1 MVALE
6 QAEADVVE
14 TPHWGGTAPAPA
26 ALRVSLGS
34 PVRVRD
40 CFALDSPGATAAY
53 WGAVALVVAGL
64 FVTHLLPCVDYPQ
77 HLALSDVA
85 RRLTDP
91 SAPEHAQYQ
100 LNYFTYNGLFHFV
113 VAGLSRVLPI
123 ELVGRL
129 VVGTSLAAMAA
140 AVLALGARV
149 LRRPPAHAALFT
161 PILFSFL
168 GRVGACVN
176 YVMATAITA
185 WALVFVARA
194 AMRPSWLASGA
205 VAVLGLA
212 CAFAHVLAMLILC
225 LAAAALA
232 LEVAWRSSA
241 GERGWRRPA
250 RTLFAT
256 LFAAAP
262 LLLGCALCIQVYREQ
277 YDWDPN
283 MYRDPTI
290 EGSAPPL
297 VQKAVWFGAF
307 ATDLYRDA
315 SDQLLLWLAIGIMG
329 WCAMMAYKQRRS
341 WDAPREKTPAIVLPF
356 VVFLLAYFATPM
368 VLVGTHLIFPRLA
381 QWAIFGAALATPIHL
396 DTAKAARTRVW
407 MLAIG
412 LAVGVNTVIH
422 CALFDWETKDASL
435 LIDDLPSGGAATA
448 VVWDPRTMAFRNGT
462 LTHLAAY
469 YGARKHGRWAFAFAR
484 YLSVPVRF
492 KPGSQPAWP
501 ARGWEFSGEDY
512 DPRCK
517 YARAFPL
524 VLVKA
529 PAEISPEAS
538 GEPAVRTLVFKRD
551 ADASPRLLLAP
562 RAVLGVRHDGDAG
575 RRHVLSGRA
584 AGLRAPDG
592 TAMIVKVLYF
602 AALRDA
608 VGLAEES
615 LDLPPNA
622 SPRWVGLRRPPR
634 RAPSRLRGASWPRAH
649 RAQRGVRQRRRDDRR
664 RRRHRAHPPR
674 RGRLTRPRSLI
685 SPSPRRRR

>member
-1 MVALE
+1 V
-6 QAEADVVE
+6 
-14 TPHWGGTAPAPA
+14 P
-26 ALRVSLGS
+26 LGS
-34 PVRVRD
+34 PVRFRE
-40 CFALDSPGATAAY
+40 CFVLDSPGATAAY

-113 VAGLSRVLPI
+113 VAALSRVLPI
-123 ELVGRL
+123 ELAGRW
-129 VVGTSLAAMAA
+129 VVGASLAAMAA
-140 AVLALGARV
+140 AVLALVRT
-149 LRRPPAHAALFT
+149 LRRPAAHAALFT
-161 PILFSFL
+161 PILFSFS
-168 GRVGACVN
+168 VGWGFVN

-194 AMRPSWLASGA
+194 AMRPSWIASAA
-205 VAVLGLA
+205 VAALGLA

-225 LAAAALA
+225 LTTAALA
-232 LEVAWRSSA
+232 LEVAWRSAA
-241 GERGWRRPA
+241 GRRGWRRPA
-250 RTLFAT
+250 RTLFAAF
-256 LFAAAP
+256 FAAAP
-262 LLLGCALCIQVYREQ
+262 LLIGCVFCILVYREQ

-329 WCAMMAYKQRRS
+329 WSGMMAYKQRRS
-341 WDAPREKTPAIVLPF
+341 WDAPREETPAILLPF
-356 VVFLLAYFATPM
+356 VALLLAYFATPM

-381 QWAIFGAALATPIHL
+381 QWAIFGAALATPVHL
-396 DTAKAARTRVW
+396 DAAKAARARAW

-422 CALFDWETKDASL
+422 CALFDWETKDASS
-435 LIDDLPSGGAATA
+435 LIDDLPAGGAATA

-501 ARGWEFSGEDY
+501 AHGWEFSGEDY

-538 GEPAVRTLVFKRD
+538 GEPAVRALVFKRD
-551 ADASPRLLLAP
+551 AGAVRLLSHHGAYW
-562 RAVLGVRHDGDAG
+562 AFDTT
-575 RRHVLSGRA
+575 
-584 AGLRAPDG
+584 GLPDDG
-592 TAMIVKVLYF
+592 TF
-602 AALRDA
+602 
-608 VGLAEES
+608 
-615 LDLPPNA
+615 
-622 SPRWVGLRRPPR
+622 
-634 RAPSRLRGASWPRAH
+634 
-649 RAQRGVRQRRRDDRR
+649 
-664 RRRHRAHPPR
+664 
-674 RGRLTRPRSLI
+674 
-685 SPSPRRRR
+685 